1 MNLLI
6 KYYDYESI
14 GGGIPDEVRRKIED
28 KAMKESSS
36 PSDYEWLQNYYSY
49 GYSLAS
55 EKLKEKDEEI
65 SRLKADIELANSGR
79 SEYFRMFNEGLHK
92 IESLISENA
101 KLKAEND
108 RLRGALSE
116 IVSPISYMQNRLKE
130 GEQLNGIY
138 AVKLADDA
146 NYLRGIAAN
155 AIDDQISQ
163 RDGMRMQINS
173 LEDALMVKNSEV
185 DALKAENER
194 LRVLLTKLRNNYLY
208 ETDEEGTPKALLS
221 EILDLWN
228 DVNIELIPPPP
239 KTKSK

>member
-14 GGGIPDEVRRKIED
+14 GGGIPDEVRMKIED

-65 SRLKADIELANSGR
+65 SRLKAE
-79 SEYFRMFNEGLHK
+79 NE
-92 IESLISENA
+92 
-101 KLKAEND
+101 

-146 NYLRGIAAN
+146 NYLRGIAVN
-155 AIDDQISQ
+155 VIKDPTPSPT
-163 RDGMRMQINS
+163 
-173 LEDALMVKNSEV
+173 
-185 DALKAENER
+185 
-194 LRVLLTKLRNNYLY
+194 TK
-208 ETDEEGTPKALLS
+208 K
-221 EILDLWN
+221 
-228 DVNIELIPPPP
+228 
-239 KTKSK
+239 